1 MMSDEEKL
9 PEELID
15 TPLGEKLAD
24 VLFFAE
30 EYLHHVMGK
39 FVFKYMLYI
48 SHGKTG
54 YNPNL
59 YCYEFRLPN
68 NIKLSIITDN
78 YRHLEYYVWYNYT
91 MIKVPKI
98 KERTV
103 QIVLEYLAM
112 RVEDTLDSILDSIVV
127 TLDKE
132 LNRR

>member
-1 MMSDEEKL
+1 MSDKEKL

-15 TPLGEKLAD
+15 TPIGEKLAG

-39 FVFKYMLYI
+39 FVFKYVLYT
-48 SHGKTG
+48 SHDKTD

-78 YRHLEYYVWYNYT
+78 YRHLEYYVWRNYT

-103 QIVLEYLAM
+103 QIVLEYLTM
-112 RVEDTLDSILDSIVV
+112 RVEDTLDNTLGSIVGI
-127 TLDKE
+127 LNKE

>member
-1 MMSDEEKL
+1 MSDKEKL
-9 PEELID
+9 TEELID

-30 EYLHHVMGK
+30 EYLRHVMGK
-39 FVFKYMLYI
+39 FVFKYVLYT
-48 SHGKTG
+48 SHDKTD

-78 YRHLEYYVWYNYT
+78 YRHLEYYVWHNYT
-91 MIKVPKI
+91 MIKIPKT

-112 RVEDTLDSILDSIVV
+112 RVEDTLDNTLDSIVDI
-127 TLDKE
+127 LNKE